1 MLTRN
6 SFFRNDR
13 GIALVTVLMATALVA
28 ILAVGMTS
36 AQQLNIRRTTNLLEG
51 DQALLMAQGLEEWA
65 VQLLLRDR
73 QDGNNDHLGEN
84 WAMGLIPTSVENG
97 SISGRIVD
105 LQGRI
110 NLNNLSAGNQQY
122 SSQTQDIL
130 ERLFNSCEVESP
142 YNTVLALADWL
153 DPDSET
159 RPGGAED
166 QTYLLRQPAYRTGN
180 RLMISPTELM
190 LVEGISP
197 DNYQCL
203 ADQITT
209 LRDATMI
216 NINTANA
223 MVIASLVGTITLAD
237 AEEIVRDRPDNG
249 YANEADFLAHPVLAG
264 TGANSNGIAL
274 ASNFFLV
281 QGDAFFGNAEIH
293 LNTVLARKPAT
304 VEILGRSV
312 GTY

>member
-1 MLTRN
+1 MLTRLR
-6 SFFRNDR
+6 FFRNDQ

-73 QDGNNDHLGEN
+73 QNGNNDHLGED

-97 SISGRIVD
+97 SISGLIVD

-110 NLNNLSAGNQQY
+110 NLNNLRANNETTN
-122 SSQTQDIL
+122 SQTQDIL
-130 ERLFNSCEVESP
+130 ERIFNTCEVENA
-142 YNTVLALADWL
+142 YNTVQALADWL
-153 DPDSET
+153 DSDSET

-166 QTYLLRQPAYRTGN
+166 QAYLLRQPAYRASN
-180 RLMISPTELM
+180 RLMVSPTELM
-190 LVEGISP
+190 LVEGITP
-197 DNYQCL
+197 GNYQCL
-203 ADQITT
+203 ADHIAT
-209 LRDATMI
+209 LRVATMI

-223 MVIASLVGTITLAD
+223 MVIAALVDTITLAE
-237 AEEIVRDRPDNG
+237 AKEIIRDRPDSG
-249 YANEADFLAHPVLAG
+249 YANEAAFLAHPALAG
-264 TGANSNGIAL
+264 TGMNSDGIAL
-274 ASNFFLV
+274 VSNFFLV

-293 LNTVLARKPAT
+293 LNTVLARQSAT